1 MIVIK
6 YLILFLILVAST
18 LIGRSLSKKY
28 VYRLKELK
36 EIKNSFNILKTKI
49 KFTYE
54 PIPELFQELENTKC
68 RNVGNIFKL
77 AKEKMEN
84 ENISTAWEN
93 AIEESVTNL
102 KKEDKEILKSLG
114 KLLGRTDVEG
124 QMGQIETTE
133 SLLENQIK
141 EALEEK
147 LKNEKLYSRLGTTI
161 GLAIVILLY

>member
-1 MIVIK
+1 
-6 YLILFLILVAST
+6 
-18 LIGRSLSKKY
+18 
-28 VYRLKELK
+28 
-36 EIKNSFNILKTKI
+36 
-49 KFTYE
+49 
-54 PIPELFQELENTKC
+54 
-68 RNVGNIFKL
+68 
-77 AKEKMEN
+77 MEN